1 MQPKLGPMTKKIDSV
16 EPAKY
21 TKRKECVEKAYCK
34 ANVDTLCFMS
44 LISTADSRDRATMLE
59 SYERDISLLTHAM
72 VPAGPIPTAQDPDG
86 VYPYESYSE
95 TSKRPVL
102 RKYRLVYLE
111 NDFLRVAI
119 CPDLGGRVYSLYL
132 KETGIE
138 TLFVS
143 RVIRPVRILPR
154 HGFIG
159 GGIEVSFPI
168 SHTPV
173 LMLPVVFRVERQDE
187 RLYVWCG
194 ERELRFGMH
203 WTVEYSLG
211 RGENFLT
218 QRTVFYNPD
227 NVAHPWMSWS
237 NAGIPARPDT
247 EFHFPN
253 GSVLSHGREL
263 ETIDWATQGPRR
275 QSDVQRMTGFF
286 WRNPSCCAFG
296 VFTPSLGSGLYHVAD
311 PALTPGIKL
320 WTDGVGPHQDW
331 VSQYTLNR
339 EQCLEIQAGPL
350 VDQSAKVLLQPHQQ
364 RHHLEFWIPS
374 DRPLSICAIPIPSP
388 RLQGLESVPR
398 FDWARQQEVSIWN
411 QLSDAF
417 QGQRRVDLPAPPD
430 LDDNRWAVSGM
441 SDLGEALRWAASV
454 TDRSIRDR
462 WLFQLGAW
470 QAGRDDVDA
479 ALETLSC
486 SGDDR
491 GRALSG
497 RLFLRCRKDARNA
510 VACFRAIQSEA
521 ISLHVQIVI
530 ERDLALAALG
540 KETLEERARWLDAV
554 SALEDDWLLERRA
567 SLLIDQGRYEEAR
580 NLLCETQFQ
589 LVHQRYARTRLWRQ
603 IERELRL
610 EPVPWTDW
618 LGEDD
623 LAEFGAYR
631 EYPGW
636 PP

>member
-1 MQPKLGPMTKKIDSV
+1 
-16 EPAKY
+16 
-21 TKRKECVEKAYCK
+21 
-34 ANVDTLCFMS
+34 
-44 LISTADSRDRATMLE
+44 MLE
-59 SYERDISLLTHAM
+59 TYERDISLLTHTM
-72 VPAGPIPTAQDPDG
+72 VPAGPIPTAQDSEG
-86 VYPYESYSE
+86 VYPYESYCE

-102 RKYRLVYLE
+102 RKYLLVYLE

-132 KETGIE
+132 KKSRTEA
-138 TLFVS
+138 LFVS

-154 HGFIG
+154 HAFIG

-173 LMLPVVFRVERQDE
+173 LMLPVLYRVERHDE
-187 RLYVWCG
+187 RLHFCGG

-211 RGENFLT
+211 EGEDFLT

-227 NVAHPWMSWS
+227 SVPHPWMSWS

-253 GSVLSHGREL
+253 GPVLSHGREV

-275 QSDVQRMTGFF
+275 QSDVERMVGFF
-286 WRNPSCCAFG
+286 WRNPSSSAFG

-311 PALTPGIKL
+311 PVLTPGIKL
-320 WTDGVGPHQDW
+320 WTDGAGTHQDW
-331 VSQYTLNR
+331 VSQYTLDR

-350 VDQSAKVLLQPHQQ
+350 LDQSTKALLQPHQQ
-364 RHHLEFWIPS
+364 RHHVEFWIPS
-374 DRPLSICAIPIPSP
+374 DRPLNISAISLPAP
-388 RLQGLESVPR
+388 RLQSLERVPR
-398 FDWARQQEVSIWN
+398 FDWAREQEVSIWN
-411 QLSDAF
+411 QLSEAF
-417 QGQRRVDLPAPPD
+417 QRQQRVDLPIPPD

-441 SDLGEALRWAASV
+441 SDLGEGLRWAASV
-454 TDRSIRDR
+454 TDGSTRDR

-470 QAGRDDVDA
+470 QAGRDDVDG
-479 ALETLSC
+479 ALETLSL

-491 GRALSG
+491 ARALSG
-497 RLFLRCRKDARNA
+497 RLFLRCRKDAKNA

-530 ERDLALAALG
+530 ERDHALAALG
-540 KETLEERARWLDAV
+540 NETLEERASCLDAV

-567 SLLIDQGRYEEAR
+567 SLLIDQGRYREAQD
-580 NLLCETQFQ
+580 LLRTTPFQ
-589 LVHQRYARTRLWRQ
+589 LVHQRYVRTRLWRQ
-603 IERELRL
+603 IERELGL
-610 EPVPWTDW
+610 DPVPWPAW

-631 EYPGW
+631 VTD
-636 PP
+636 